1 MRLLPRARSL
11 LARHPVVWWALVVVL
26 GVISGVGAAGALR
39 RVDAARRSWGA
50 TRAVWVASAAAA
62 PGHPLVTERREYPV
76 AVVPA
81 SAVTSSPAGSA
92 ARQPVEVGEVIVAA
106 DVDATGTAG
115 LIPSGSVAIA
125 VATASPQLHT
135 GDGVAVFANGV
146 RLADG
151 MVVATGDEQVL
162 VAVPASAAAAFAV
175 AVPGN
180 AVVLALLPPP

>member
-11 LARHPVVWWALVVVL
+11 LARHPMAWWALVIVL
-26 GVISGVGAAGALR
+26 GVISGVGAAGSLR

-50 TRAVWVASAAAA
+50 TRAVWVAHEAAA
-62 PGHPLVTERREYPV
+62 PGDPLVTERREYPV

-81 SAVTSSPAGSA
+81 GAVTSSPAGSA
-92 ARQPVEVGEVIVAA
+92 AVERIEVGEVIVAA
-106 DVDATGTAG
+106 DVEARGTAG

-125 VATASPQLHT
+125 VATAAPQLHT

-151 MVVATGDEQVL
+151 VVVAVSDEQVV